1 MSCKVYWKD
10 SSVQAV
16 PGDALSA
23 TMRKFGAPGSIVRD
37 YASWS
42 VLLRPKQ
49 VTLGSLV
56 LIAKEP
62 VTALPML
69 SAAAFD
75 ELKAITTDVERVLK
89 QVFDH
94 DKINYLMLMMVDPD
108 VHFHVIPRYGSARTF
123 AGREFADPGWPGP
136 PCLDQANDTGE
147 SVNILLRDELIR
159 SWPT

>member
-1 MSCKVYWKD
+1 MSCKVFLKD
-10 SSVQAV
+10 SPVQAV
-16 PGDALSA
+16 PGGALSA
-23 TMRKFGAPGSIVRD
+23 TMRKFGAPGSVIRD
-37 YASWS
+37 YECWS

-56 LIAKEP
+56 LIAKEA
-62 VTALPML
+62 VTAWPML

-75 ELKAITTDVERVLK
+75 ELKVVTTDVERVLK

-94 DKINYLMLMMVDPD
+94 DKINYLMLMMIDPD
-108 VHFHVIPRYGSARTF
+108 VHFHVIPRYGSTRMF
-123 AGREFADPGWPGP
+123 GGREFVDPGWPGP